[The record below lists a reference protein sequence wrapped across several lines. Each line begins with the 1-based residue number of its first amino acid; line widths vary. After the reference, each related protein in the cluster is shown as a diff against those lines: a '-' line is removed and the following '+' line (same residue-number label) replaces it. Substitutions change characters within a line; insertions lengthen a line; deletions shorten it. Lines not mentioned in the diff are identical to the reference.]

1 MKISLWLKRSS
12 CFSVGGVAVL
22 EHEGQTLDQGST
34 RTKGQRC
41 TRRSDVV
48 KARGVEDSSED
59 TNLDVHISRAKA
71 GA

>member
-1 MKISLWLKRSS
+1 M
-12 CFSVGGVAVL
+12 L

-48 KARGVEDSSED
+48 KARGVEDRSED